1 MSQAVARSPS
11 SRLGLTGGIGSGK
24 STVARILQTHG
35 ATVIDADA
43 ISRACTAPSGLA
55 IPAIATIFGADFV
68 AADGSLDRE
77 RMRSLVFEKPS
88 ARQALEAIMHPLV
101 GDEIQRQINTAATP
115 CIVFDIPLLVESPRW
130 RIQLDRVL
138 VVDCL
143 PATQKERVR
152 ERSGWSDVTIDAVMS
167 SQATRQ
173 QRLAAADLVVY
184 NDGLNLTQLQRVV
197 AQMARAF
204 GL

>member
-1 MSQAVARSPS
+1 MPRSTTW
-11 SRLGLTGGIGSGK
+11 RLGLTGGIGSGK
-24 STVARILQTHG
+24 STVASMLQTHG

-43 ISRACTAPSGLA
+43 ISRACTAPGGLA
-55 IPAIATIFGADFV
+55 IGAIATTFGSGFV

-88 ARQALEAIMHPLV
+88 ARQALEAIVHPLV
-101 GDEIQRQINTAATP
+101 GDEIQRQIDAAATF
-115 CIVFDIPLLVESPRW
+115 CIVFDIPLLVESPHW
-130 RIQLDRVL
+130 RAQLDRVL

-143 PATQKERVR
+143 PTTQKERVR
-152 ERSGWSDVTIDAVMS
+152 GRNGWSDATIDAVMR

-173 QRLAAADLVVY
+173 QRLAAADVAVH
-184 NDGLNLTQLQRVV
+184 NDGLSLAQLQRVV
-197 AQMARAF
+197 AQVAQAF